1 MKKALIV
8 TLLVLTL
15 LQLVPLVGAHGG
27 GVARI
32 TNQPIGDY
40 VVSVWLNPDQ
50 PRTGDIHV
58 TVGLALN
65 QEPVLNHDIS
75 VQLIDVAGNKPTR
88 TAPALH
94 ENAVSRFL
102 YEADIVV
109 PSAGDYLVVVGV
121 DGTDETVSF
130 EMPVAAESWL
140 NSPFTITVALTTVVI
155 TLGYGIIS
163 GRKRNG

>member
-1 MKKALIV
+1 MKRALS
-8 TLLVLTL
+8 LLLIAFTF
-15 LQLVPLVGAHGG
+15 LQFVPSAGAHGG

-32 TNQPIGDY
+32 TNQPIGDF

-50 PRTGDIHV
+50 PRIGDIHV

-65 QEPVLNHDIS
+65 QEPVLNHAIS
-75 VQLIDVAGNKPTR
+75 VQLIDVIGNEPDR

-109 PSAGDYLVVVGV
+109 PSAGEYLVVVGV

-130 EMPVAAESWL
+130 EMPVASESWL
-140 NSPFTITVALTTVVI
+140 NSPFTITAALTTVVI
-155 TLGYGIIS
+155 ALGYGIIS
-163 GRKRNG
+163 GRKRHG

>member
-1 MKKALIV
+1 MKKALGF
-8 TLLVLTL
+8 LLLAFICV
-15 LQLVPLVGAHGG
+15 QFVPSVGAHGG

-40 VVSVWLNPDQ
+40 VISVWLNPDQ
-50 PRTGDIHV
+50 PRVGDIHV
-58 TVGLALN
+58 TVGLALD
-65 QEPVLNHDIS
+65 QEPVLNHPIQ
-75 VQLIDVAGNKPTR
+75 VQLIDVAGQKPSR
-88 TAPALH
+88 IAPALH
-94 ENAVSRFL
+94 ANAVSRFL

-109 PSAGDYLVVVGV
+109 PSAGDYLVVVEV

-130 EMPVAAESWL
+130 EMPVASESWL
-140 NSPFTITVALTTVVI
+140 NSPFTMTVALATVVI